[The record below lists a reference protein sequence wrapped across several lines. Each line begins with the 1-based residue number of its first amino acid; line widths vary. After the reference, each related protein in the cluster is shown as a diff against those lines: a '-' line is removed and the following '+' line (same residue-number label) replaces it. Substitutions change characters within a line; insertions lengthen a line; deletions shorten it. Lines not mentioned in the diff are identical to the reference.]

1 MRAFSSQ
8 DRSKL
13 HSLADCADSLS
24 TLDCRDWQLPLQS
37 VCRSV
42 FLTVY
47 PFSSLSP
54 FQPLWFDEPI
64 VFLQPCREIIALDK
78 YMASVKLVA
87 RPGQASPASSS
98 NIFCL
103 RPVLH
108 LAVWQTRQLRNART
122 NWRYRHFNAISP
134 STQRSSAT
142 SSLKTATQRSSGAGP
157 TCCCWCCCWRRQMRR
172 DWVTWQWQ
180 RQRQRQLIVCRIIS
194 LIMIINEHI
203 DNAVVVVVVV
213 VPH

>member
-13 HSLADCADSLS
+13 HSLADCADSL
-24 TLDCRDWQLPLQS
+24 DCRLATATPVSLS
-37 VCRSV
+37 VC
-42 FLTVY
+42 
-47 PFSSLSP
+47 PFSLFPFRSP

-64 VFLQPCREIIALDK
+64 VFLQPCGEIIALDK
-78 YMASVKLVA
+78 YMPSVKLVA
-87 RPGQASPASSS
+87 RPASSS
-98 NIFCL
+98 NIFRL

-108 LAVWQTRQLRNART
+108 LAVWQTCLLKNART

-142 SSLKTATQRSSGAGP
+142 SSLKTATHSRSRSRTGAGP
-157 TCCCWCCCWRRQMRR
+157 TCWRRQMRR
-172 DWVTWQWQ
+172 DRVTWQRQ

-203 DNAVVVVVVV
+203 DNAVAVVV